1 MILLVRRDFWELLSP
16 RIKMR
21 TCVLNASLDSLRY
34 FSYALADLTNY
45 VTLTKTDSS
54 DLVLSQFT
62 G

>member
-1 MILLVRRDFWELLSP
+1 
-16 RIKMR
+16 MR
-21 TCVLNASLDSLRY
+21 TCVLNASLDSLSY